1 MKTPR
6 VLLAVFLAILWT
18 AASAE
23 ADPRFNGRDGGGRF
37 GAGTSP
43 HAFGSAHTRGQFVH
57 KGFGPHRI
65 APRRFVPFG
74 VVIAPPIA
82 VYSSTPDF
90 YTSPPYYGSPVYS
103 PAVTVPP
110 TVYSSPAYAPP
121 APTPPAPPPPRIVEY
136 PTGRYELRGDGIG
149 TPYTWVWI
157 PNPPPAP
164 PAASPSRGEAP
175 TATPAPTRRSQV
187 YRWTDEQGTEFWTN
201 SVEKVPEPYR
211 SGTRGPA

>member
-18 AASAE
+18 VASAE
-23 ADPRFNGRDGGGRF
+23 ADPRFNGRGGGGRF

-43 HAFGSAHTRGQFVH
+43 HAFGSFHTRGQSVH
-57 KGFGPHRI
+57 RGFGPHRF

-82 VYSSTPDF
+82 VYSSAPDF
-90 YTSPPYYGSPVYS
+90 YTPPPYYGSPVYS

-121 APTPPAPPPPRIVEY
+121 PPTPPAPPPPRIVEY

-157 PNPPPAP
+157 PNPPSSPPPPAGAPTSGDAP
-164 PAASPSRGEAP
+164 PTS
-175 TATPAPTRRSQV
+175 RSQV
-187 YRWTDEQGTEFWTN
+187 YSWVDDQGVTHWTN
-201 SVEKVPEPYR
+201 RAETIPRRYR
-211 SGTRGPA
+211 QSS